1 MGQYIAGGILGTL
14 TSLLNFGVQQKFLKQ
29 QSELA
34 EKQYQ
39 ASKTAYEL
47 EQQERAKVNGNQPDL
62 EALLDANTGSTRA
75 PTDLTGGRVKRSK
88 LFNAGST
95 SLGVTGNVGRS

>member
-14 TSLLNFGVQQKFLKQ
+14 TSLLNFGVQQKSLKQ

-39 ASKTAYEL
+39 ASKTAY
-47 EQQERAKVNGNQPDL
+47 A
-62 EALLDANTGSTRA
+62 
-75 PTDLTGGRVKRSK
+75 
-88 LFNAGST
+88 
-95 SLGVTGNVGRS
+95 